1 MKYLKW
7 IGIGSAILLVIA
19 CFMPWYHLGWKDLTI
34 SGVEG
39 GGKFGKPGYWHFVF
53 GFFFLFFS
61 LIPKI
66 WAKQWNLLIVAL
78 NVAWMIRNF
87 FMLAICSGGD
97 CPQRQYGIWLL
108 FFASLLMLLS
118 ALFPGMRIP
127 QHTNAESKE

>member
-19 CFMPWYHLGWKDLTI
+19 CFMPWYHLGWKGLTI

-53 GFFFLFFS
+53 VFFFLCFS

-66 WAKQWNLLIVAL
+66 WAKQWNLLVVAL
-78 NVAWMIRNF
+78 NAAWMVRNF
-87 FMLAICSGGD
+87 FALAVCSAGD
-97 CPQRQYGIWLL
+97 CPERQMGIWMVMI
-108 FFASLLMLLS
+108 ASIVMLTA
-118 ALFPGMRIP
+118 ALFPDI
-127 QHTNAESKE
+127 SLKKEKTTG